1 MSAEGLDTF
10 QKARQINH
18 DAAVHGTFA
27 EIGAGQE
34 VARWFF
40 HVGGAAST
48 VAKTVSA
55 YDMAVSDELYGPTD
69 RYVSRHRL
77 QAMLDAE
84 YTLLLARL
92 NAARGATTRFF
103 AFADTVVARSYAHR
117 ADGQGWMGVRV
128 QPGPQTDPGEIL
140 LHVWLPEPDNVRE
153 QEALGILGVNLLY
166 GVVYHHDD
174 PVTVIRSLMDGL
186 TRERL
191 EIDLIRFSGAGFAG
205 VDNRLMSLQL
215 VEQAFTDAALFTAA
229 GEVVQAAEIL
239 YKKPVL
245 IERGSFRPITH
256 LTLDI
261 LEQTAAQYRADSPG
275 GAEPPVILMEM
286 SLRNLLAEGAIDHTD
301 FLARVDILGALSK
314 TVMISNFPAHYQ
326 LAEYLRRY
334 TAMPLVFAMGLPN
347 LAEVFNETYYAAL
360 DGGILAAFGRLFKAG
375 VRLYVYPAID
385 RASGNLVTADTLQVP
400 PDLRHLQAHLRE
412 HHLVVPIA
420 HPTAAYLPIVPREV
434 LARIQ
439 AGDASWETM
448 VPAVAVQLI
457 KDRRLFQREPLRAPS
472 STPAPP

>member
-1 MSAEGLDTF
+1 MDAEGLDTF
-10 QKARQINH
+10 QKARQINR
-18 DAAVHGTFA
+18 DAAVHGMFA

-55 YDMAVSDELYGPTD
+55 YDMAVGDALYGPTD
-69 RYVSRHRL
+69 RYVSRRRL

-84 YTLLLARL
+84 YTLLQARL
-92 NAARGATTRFF
+92 NATRGPTTRFF
-103 AFADTVVARSYAHR
+103 ALADTVAARSYAHR

-128 QPGPQTDPGEIL
+128 QPRPQTDPGEIL
-140 LHVWLPEPDNVRE
+140 LHVWLHEPDNVRE

-166 GVVYHHDD
+166 GAVYHQAD
-174 PVTVIRSLMDGL
+174 PVALIRSLMDGL
-186 TRERL
+186 SRERV
-191 EIDLIRFSGAGFAG
+191 EIDLIRFSGACFAG

-261 LEQTAAQYRADSPG
+261 LEQTAAQYLAESPG

-301 FLARVDILGALSK
+301 FLARVDILGALGQ

-326 LAEYLRRY
+326 LADQLRRY

-347 LAEVFNETYYAAL
+347 L
-360 DGGILAAFGRLFKAG
+360 
-375 VRLYVYPAID
+375 
-385 RASGNLVTADTLQVP
+385 
-400 PDLRHLQAHLRE
+400 
-412 HHLVVPIA
+412 
-420 HPTAAYLPIVPREV
+420 
-434 LARIQ
+434 
-439 AGDASWETM
+439 
-448 VPAVAVQLI
+448 
-457 KDRRLFQREPLRAPS
+457 
-472 STPAPP
+472 

>member
-1 MSAEGLDTF
+1 MNAEGLDTF
-10 QKARQINH
+10 QKARQINL

-55 YDMAVSDELYGPTD
+55 YDMAVSDALYGPTD

-77 QAMLDAE
+77 RAMLDAE
-84 YTLLLARL
+84 YALLLARL
-92 NAARGATTRFF
+92 NATRGATTRFF

-117 ADGQGWMGVRV
+117 EDGQGWMGVRF
-128 QPGPQTDPGEIL
+128 QPGPRTDPGEIL
-140 LHVWLPEPDNVRE
+140 LHACLHDTDNVRE

-166 GVVYHHDD
+166 GAVYHHAD
-174 PVTVIRSLMDGL
+174 PVELIRSLMDAL
-186 TRERL
+186 TRERV
-191 EIDLIRFSGAGFAG
+191 EIDMIRFSGACFAG

-229 GEVVQAAEIL
+229 GEVVQPAEIL

-245 IERGSFRPITH
+245 IERGSFRPVTH

-261 LEQTAAQYRADSPG
+261 LEQTAAEYLAESQG

-286 SLRNLLAEGAIDHTD
+286 SLRNLLAEGAVDHTD
-301 FLARVDILGALSK
+301 FLARVDTLEALGK
-314 TVMISNFPAHYQ
+314 TVMISNCPVHYQ

-347 LAEVFNETYYAAL
+347 LEEVFNEKYYASL
-360 DGGILAAFGRLFKAG
+360 DGGILEAFGRLFKAG
-375 VRLYVYPAID
+375 VRLYVYPATD
-385 RASGNLVTADTLQVP
+385 RASGSLVTADTIRVP
-400 PDLRHLQAHLRE
+400 SHLRHLQAYLLE
-412 HHLVVPIA
+412 HRQVVPIA
-420 HPTAAYLPIVPREV
+420 RPNAAYLPIVPRDV
-434 LARIQ
+434 LARIL

-448 VPAVAVQLI
+448 VPAVAVRLI
-457 KDRRLFQREPLRAPS
+457 KERRLFRPEPLGTPSNTCAPQ
-472 STPAPP
+472 